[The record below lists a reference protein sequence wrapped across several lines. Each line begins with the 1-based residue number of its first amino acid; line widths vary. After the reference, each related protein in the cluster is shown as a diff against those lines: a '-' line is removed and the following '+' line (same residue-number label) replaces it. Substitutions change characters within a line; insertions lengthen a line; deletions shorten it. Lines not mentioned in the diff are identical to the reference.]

1 MFMRPPMSR
10 FTTICILFLLSLG
23 CAPIFGCSDEATPN
37 KGASDATLTITYPQ
51 SGAFINQA
59 RIMVRGTAQGVDT
72 LKVNGQHAEVV
83 SGEWKVLVDFA
94 EGAAKATASADGA
107 EATVDFVVD
116 TIAPVIELTQPA
128 RGLMR
133 DDASGNEV
141 VFAGRVS
148 EESSGLKVLGLDGA
162 GVSFDEAGNFS
173 HSAELRPGYN
183 EFELRAVDG
192 AGNTSKTMRAVV
204 FGPLTGASDEI
215 ESAAEIKLS
224 PVLFEDASAVILALM
239 TPGRISEFVQNS
251 MADNETI
258 ALESVQFGAVD
269 VQIAPHS
276 QDMLHANG
284 YMTLDL
290 SVDALVIA
298 GVVTFSGED
307 YPVTITLDHVDVS
320 TEVLLAASEAG
331 GLDISFG
338 ESLLEFEDEEDALH
352 FDVAGMTEQDLGDGL
367 RNVLLSVATGVA
379 KTAFSEILSDELFAQ
394 LYDPGLLRRSVELLG
409 RTLEFQLYIRQVRVT
424 EGDGIFVNASI
435 AVVSPKFEGVPE
447 VPGALDLAQGPRT
460 STSLSGDLLFS
471 TRRTA
476 VNRILHGAWRSGLLN
491 LGLVGSDFAGFE
503 LPVELSASAL
513 SLLLDP
519 RIAQLAD
526 NSTPAGLQLR
536 PLLPPV
542 VDLKQSASAQDP
554 DANDIRIQLGDLMVD
569 LQLLPE
575 NDAPIDIATVALFLD
590 INARFVARNGQL
602 ALTLNASARA
612 DIDAEP
618 TLDLDDTKIEDL
630 LTNLVKLATQMLGNK
645 MEFGADTELGWL
657 RINQPR
663 AEVHGTEF
671 DQLSVVAD
679 IEVVLPEE

>member
-239 TPGRISEFVQNS
+239 TPERISEFVQNS

-284 YMTLDL
+284 YLTLDL

-338 ESLLEFEDEEDALH
+338 ESLLEFEEDALH

-367 RNVLLSVATGVA
+367 RTVLLRVANGVA

-394 LYDPGLLRRSVELLG
+394 FYDPGLLRRSVELLG
-409 RTLEFQLYIRQVRVT
+409 RTLEFQLYIRQVRIT
-424 EGDGIFVNASI
+424 EGDGIFVKASI
-435 AVVSPKFEGVPE
+435 AVLSPKFEE
-447 VPGALDLAQGPRT
+447 VPDVAGALDLPQGPRT
-460 STSLSGDLLFS
+460 SSALEGDLLVS

-491 LGLVGSDFAGFE
+491 LALVGSDFAGFE

-513 SLLLDP
+513 SVLLDS
-519 RIAQLAD
+519 RISQLAD
-526 NSTPAGLQLR
+526 
-536 PLLPPV
+536 
-542 VDLKQSASAQDP
+542 K
-554 DANDIRIQLGDLMVD
+554 
-569 LQLLPE
+569 
-575 NDAPIDIATVALFLD
+575 
-590 INARFVARNGQL
+590 
-602 ALTLNASARA
+602 
-612 DIDAEP
+612 
-618 TLDLDDTKIEDL
+618 
-630 LTNLVKLATQMLGNK
+630 
-645 MEFGADTELGWL
+645 
-657 RINQPR
+657 
-663 AEVHGTEF
+663 
-671 DQLSVVAD
+671 
-679 IEVVLPEE
+679 

>member
-1 MFMRPPMSR
+1 MYMRPPISR
-10 FTTICILFLLSLG
+10 FAMVFFLLLVSLSVG
-23 CAPIFGCSDEATPN
+23 PILGCSDDAKP
-37 KGASDATLTITYPQ
+37 KDSASNATLTITYPQ

-239 TPGRISEFVQNS
+239 TPERISEFVQNS

-284 YMTLDL
+284 YLTLDL

-338 ESLLEFEDEEDALH
+338 ESLLEFEEEALH

-630 LTNLVKLATQMLGNK
+630 LTNLVKLA
-645 MEFGADTELGWL
+645 
-657 RINQPR
+657 I
-663 AEVHGTEF
+663 
-671 DQLSVVAD
+671 
-679 IEVVLPEE
+679 

>member
-1 MFMRPPMSR
+1 MVF
-10 FTTICILFLLSLG
+10 FLLLVCLSV
-23 CAPIFGCSDEATPN
+23 APIFGCSDDSKPEDSV
-37 KGASDATLTITYPQ
+37 GSATLAITYPQ
-51 SGAFINQA
+51 PGEFINQA
-59 RIMVRGTAQGVDT
+59 RVMVRGTAEGVDK
-72 LKVNGQHAEVV
+72 LQVNGQHADVV

-94 EGAAKATASADGA
+94 EGAAQATATSGGT
-107 EATVDFVVD
+107 EARVDFVVD
-116 TIAPVIELTQPA
+116 TTAPRIELTQPA

-133 DDASGNEV
+133 DAAAGDEV
-141 VFAGRVS
+141 VFSGRVV
-148 EESSGLKVLGLDGA
+148 EELSGIKVLALDGA
-162 GVSFDEAGNFS
+162 GVSFDEAGHFT
-173 HSAELRPGYN
+173 HRAELRPGYN
-183 EFELRAVDG
+183 EFELKAVDG
-192 AGNTSKTMRAVV
+192 AGNIAKTLRAVV
-204 FGPLTGASDEI
+204 FGPLTGATEEI

-224 PVLFEDASAVILALM
+224 PVLFDDASAVILALM
-239 TPGRISEFVQNS
+239 TPERISEFVQTS
-251 MADNETI
+251 MADNENI
-258 ALESVQFGAVD
+258 ALESVEFGHVD

-276 QDMLHANG
+276 QDMLHADG
-284 YMTLDL
+284 YITLEL

-298 GVVTFSGED
+298 GVVSFSGED

-338 ESLLEFEDEEDALH
+338 ESVLDFEEDALH

-379 KTAFSEILSDELFAQ
+379 KTAFSQLLSDELFAQ

-424 EGDGIFVNASI
+424 EGDGVFVNASI
-435 AVVSPKFEGVPE
+435 AVVSPRFEGVPE
-447 VPGALDLAQGPRT
+447 VPGALDLPQGPRT
-460 STSLSGDLLFS
+460 STSLAGDLLFS

-503 LPVELSASAL
+503 LPVELSTSAL

-526 NSTPAGLQLR
+526 SSTPAGLQLR
-536 PLLPPV
+536 PQLPPV
-542 VDLKQSASAQDP
+542 VDLKQSKSTQDT
-554 DANDIRIQLGDLMVD
+554 DAHDIRIQLGDLMVD

-575 NDAPIDIATVALFLD
+575 DSAPIDIATVALFLD
-590 INARFVARNGQL
+590 INAQFVARDGQL
-602 ALTLNASARA
+602 ALTLDAVARA
-612 DIDAEP
+612 DVDAEP

-630 LTNLVKLATQMLGNK
+630 LSNLVKLATQMLGNK
-645 MEFGADTELGWL
+645 MELGADTELGWL

-663 AEVHGTEF
+663 AEVHGAEF
-671 DQLSVVAD
+671 DQLSVAAD
-679 IEVVLPEE
+679 VQVVLPED